1 MFQAAVSK
9 AEELVL
15 LHQEYQRGLH
25 MFEDWLEQEQ
35 NSLALL
41 SPLNEDVNALE
52 NTLKELQVN
61 MKQDFFYG
69 FIIIIGKKYSALP
82 NLYFLLFLSNNVSR
96 CSSYIALK
104 DITCSAQFLPVE
116 KESFHGV
123 PLKLRIGLWK
133 QHRGNGRGTKTGSAR
148 PKSR

>member
-35 NSLALL
+35 NSLVLL

-61 MKQDFFYG
+61 MKQDFF
-69 FIIIIGKKYSALP
+69 LR
-82 NLYFLLFLSNNVSR
+82 LYYYYRKAVF
-96 CSSYIALK
+96 C
-104 DITCSAQFLPVE
+104 T
-116 KESFHGV
+116 
-123 PLKLRIGLWK
+123 
-133 QHRGNGRGTKTGSAR
+133 T
-148 PKSR
+148 